1 MSQPRREHG
10 SGLCGGPER
19 RNRVTPSDVF
29 KTAALSVAVFIV
41 TLALMTKTGVASMPA
56 DGTLFVY
63 GWTRD
68 ALGPGIAF
76 LMWNGLFSIGLA
88 IALVYLPRLSEGERT
103 PDGTPRLSV
112 TGSAHPPRV

>member
-1 MSQPRREHG
+1 MKVLLV
-10 SGLCGGPER
+10 SG
-19 RNRVTPSDVF
+19 V
-29 KTAALSVAVFIV
+29 VFII

-76 LMWNGLFSIGLA
+76 LLWNLLFSLGLGW
-88 IALVYLPRLSEGERT
+88 ALVALPKAAR
-103 PDGTPRLSV
+103 
-112 TGSAHPPRV
+112 